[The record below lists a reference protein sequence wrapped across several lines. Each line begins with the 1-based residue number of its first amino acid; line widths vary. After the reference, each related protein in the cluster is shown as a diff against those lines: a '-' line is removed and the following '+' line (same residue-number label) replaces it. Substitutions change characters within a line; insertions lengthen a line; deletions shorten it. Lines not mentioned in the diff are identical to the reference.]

1 MLRRMLTSRRTSS
14 SAPRRLVSKTTA
26 RLALGLVLALGAS
39 SCANL
44 SFQRDTET
52 SGRFESTGMAVTLLS
67 FDLPKGALM
76 IARENAS
83 DANLPNMRVTETTVF
98 PYLGPFDWLI
108 DIIGVRY
115 ARVRG
120 TFGVAERVGA
130 K

>member
-1 MLRRMLTSRRTSS
+1 MPTSHRTSS
-14 SAPRRLVSKTTA
+14 SAPRR
-26 RLALGLVLALGAS
+26 RLLGAVMPLVLPAVLLLGSS
-39 SCANL
+39 SCADL

-83 DANLPNMRVTETTVF
+83 DANLPNMVVTETTVF
-98 PYLGPFDWLI
+98 PYLGPFDWLL
-108 DIIGVRY
+108 DIIGLRY

-120 TFGVAERVGA
+120 TFGIADRPGSM
-130 K
+130 